1 MHGHVVWCME
11 SGEGSGVATLH
22 HHEGMPVQAEA
33 DGWVNR
39 NDLPGCSCDSERKG
53 RTRKGAIA
61 TAASGTSERF
71 FVAWPPCL

>member
-1 MHGHVVWCME
+1 MHGHVGWGME
-11 SGEGSGVATLH
+11 SGGGSGAVTLH

-53 RTRKGAIA
+53 RTPK
-61 TAASGTSERF
+61 
-71 FVAWPPCL
+71 